1 MANGSYQKIRAVMDA
16 DPATFAALSDDDAA
30 TEFNAEDKS
39 FDLPSMSGKQV
50 KDNIDSAEWAG
61 RTDAQKQIVL
71 ALVARDDLDPH
82 GIDAT
87 IFQDAMAG
95 ATNTLTALMAA
106 RTITTST
113 AFINGIATP
122 VLKIHVANARA
133 LG

>member
-1 MANGSYQKIRAVMDA
+1 MDA

-30 TEFNAEDKS
+30 SEFNVEDKS
-39 FDLPSMSGKQV
+39 FDLPSMTGKQV
-50 KDNIDSAEWAG
+50 KDNINGSEWAS
-61 RTDAQKQIVL
+61 RTDSQKQIVL

-82 GIDAT
+82 GIDAS

-95 ATNTLTALMAA
+95 ATNTLAALASA

-113 AFINGIATP
+113 AFINGITTP
-122 VLKIHVANARA
+122 VLPIHISYARA